1 MTLRGLKVRFL
12 ELVPAP
18 RPNDWEVEE
27 GLDCL
32 QELSTTQ
39 QELVLDQ
46 VPAIWPVSNSLCY
59 SYLNFAGPAL
69 QCLKDD
75 QISDWVAAI
84 LDTYEKQGLHQ
95 AQLFMADAESN
106 YLCRLR
112 GEDGVEL
119 SALPQLRTYA
129 QGLIGQP
136 IRLAPGRETWT
147 DTETIYLPAKISVFA
162 DPAEN
167 FIYYKL
173 LLTFQTGL
181 IDSTTLRLTFSPE
194 SILIENLRE
203 AYGSARKSTEP
214 LNLADFFQLFPLP
227 RLAADLFSLAEAQRL
242 ELWLAASFPG
252 LWRDSAPLR
261 KKLLG
266 HYPASPRPTSR
277 TTIVGQLCRLLL
289 SSKTE
294 ANSGQNNELYRSIEG
309 QFLEDADGPHDSAI
323 KSAAL
328 YALLN
333 GLPEN
338 YREPTVLPWIGRL
351 HPEEAWQ
358 VHLRQREATR
368 EKFVKELATL
378 LSKATDTSEQ
388 ETLGEGLPAAAAKPE
403 GSPSAALLI
412 PPGKKQEEAENHLER
427 FISQELL
434 TLAGT
439 DAEIPESFRRVLEDI
454 GNDLGQVPAEYIS
467 AAQGLAGRGTPASGA
482 SSGGEGESLT
492 APLLYDEWDFR
503 RHGFRRNWCA
513 VNERSLQPVKSSLVE
528 HTLVKYRGQVRMLRK
543 QFEMLQSGER
553 FVRRQRDGNDF
564 DLDQVIESLSDRR
577 AGRAGSDQLFIRLCR
592 DERDIAVLFLVDMSS
607 STEGWVNR
615 ALQEA
620 LILTG
625 EALQTIGDR
634 FAIAGFSGM
643 RRTRTDIYQVKDFTE
658 PYNALVKGR
667 IAAMAPKEYTRMGSA
682 LRHSVQQ
689 LGKIEA
695 RLRLLI
701 VLSDGKPEDYD
712 DYKGRYAIEDTR
724 HALIEAKAAGIHP
737 FCITIDR
744 QAHDYMP
751 HMYGEV
757 NYIFLNDI
765 RQLPLRLPSIYRTLT
780 T

>member
-1 MTLRGLKVRFL
+1 MTLSGLKERFL
-12 ELVPAP
+12 ELVPPP
-18 RPNDWEVEE
+18 RPSEWEVEE
-27 GLDCL
+27 SLDKL
-32 QELSTTQ
+32 RELSPTQ
-39 QELVLDQ
+39 QQLVLDQ
-46 VPAIWPVSNSLCY
+46 VPVIWPVSNSLCY
-59 SYLNFAGPAL
+59 SYLNFVGPAL
-69 QCLKDD
+69 DCLADD

-84 LDTYEKQGLHQ
+84 LDTYEQQGLRQ
-95 AQLFMADAESN
+95 AQLFMADAEDN

-136 IRLAPGRETWT
+136 IRLAPDRETWT
-147 DTETIYLPAKISVFA
+147 DTETIYLPAKIAAFA
-162 DPAEN
+162 SPTDN
-167 FIYYKL
+167 FLYYKL
-173 LLTFQTGL
+173 LLTFQAGL
-181 IDSTTLRLTFSPE
+181 IASETLRLTFSSE
-194 SILIENLRE
+194 SILIKGLRE
-203 AYGSARKSTEP
+203 AYGLGNKSVKI
-214 LNLADFFQLFPLP
+214 LNLAGFFQLFPLP
-227 RLAADLFSLAEAQRL
+227 RLAADLFSLAEARRL
-242 ELWLAASFPG
+242 EIWLAKNFPG

-261 KKLLG
+261 QKLFAR
-266 HYPASPRPTSR
+266 HPVPSQYASR
-277 TTIVGQLCRLLL
+277 TAMIEQLSYLVL
-289 SSKTE
+289 SSIKE
-294 ANSGQNNELYRSIEG
+294 ANSEKNNELYRAIEE
-309 QFLEDADGPHDSAI
+309 QLLEVFDAPEDSAI
-323 KSAAL
+323 KCAAL

-333 GLPEN
+333 GLPET
-338 YREPTVLPWIGRL
+338 YQEPPVLPWSGRL
-351 HPEEAWQ
+351 HAEEAWQ
-358 VHLRQREATR
+358 VQLRQREATR

-378 LSKATDTSEQ
+378 LAKSKNSHQPEQ
-388 ETLGEGLPAAAAKPE
+388 PAEELPVAAAKSE
-403 GSPSAALLI
+403 GSPTAALLM
-412 PPGKKQEEAENHLER
+412 PPGKNSGESENPVER
-427 FISQELL
+427 FLEQELL

-439 DAEIPESFRRVLEDI
+439 TAEIPDSLRQTLAEI
-454 GNDLGQVPAEYIS
+454 GSDLGQIPPEYIS
-467 AAQGLAGRGTPASGA
+467 AAQGLAGRGVPASSA
-482 SSGGEGESLT
+482 SSSGEGEGLS

-513 VNERSLQPVKSSLVE
+513 VHERSLQPVKSSLVE
-528 HTLVKYRGQVRMLRK
+528 RTLDKYRGQVRILRK
-543 QFEMLQSGER
+543 QFEMLRSGER
-553 FVRRQRDGNDF
+553 FLRRQRDGTDF

-577 AGRAGSDQLFIRLCR
+577 AGLAGSDQLFIRLCR

-607 STEGWVNR
+607 STEGWINR

-643 RRTRTDIYQVKDFTE
+643 RRTRTDIYRVKDFTE
-658 PYNALVKGR
+658 PYNEQVKGR
-667 IAAMAPKEYTRMGSA
+667 IAAMAPKEYTRMGPA
-682 LRHSVQQ
+682 LRHAGKL

-744 QAHDYMP
+744 QAHEYMP

-757 NYIFLNDI
+757 NYIFLDDI
-765 RQLPLRLPSIYRTLT
+765 RQLPLRLPAIYRTLT

>member
-1 MTLRGLKVRFL
+1 MTLGGLKERFL
-12 ELVPAP
+12 ELVPPP

-27 GLDCL
+27 RLDRLYGL
-32 QELSTTQ
+32 SRAQ
-39 QELVLDQ
+39 QKLVLDQ

-59 SYLNFAGPAL
+59 SYLNFAGQAL
-69 QCLKDD
+69 NCLADD

-84 LDTYEKQGLHQ
+84 LDTYEQHGLRQ
-95 AQLFMADAESN
+95 AQLFMADAEGN

-112 GEDGVEL
+112 GEDGVEI
-119 SALPQLRTYA
+119 SALPQLQTYT
-129 QGLIGQP
+129 QGLIGQQ
-136 IRLAPGRETWT
+136 IRLAPGREIWT
-147 DTETIYLPAKISVFA
+147 DTETIYLPPKVSEFA
-162 DPAEN
+162 SQTDN
-167 FIYYKL
+167 FLYYKL
-173 LLTFQTGL
+173 MLTFQAGL
-181 IDSTTLRLTFSPE
+181 IESGTLRLTFPAE
-194 SILIENLRE
+194 SILIESLRE
-203 AYGSARKSTEP
+203 AYGTVLKSSES
-214 LNLADFFQLFPLP
+214 LNLAGFFQLFPLP
-227 RLAADLFSLAEAQRL
+227 RLALDLFSLAEARRL
-242 ELWLAASFPG
+242 GIWMAASFHG
-252 LWRDSAPLR
+252 LWRDSATLR
-261 KKLLG
+261 K
-266 HYPASPRPTSR
+266 
-277 TTIVGQLCRLLL
+277 RLLDRCPVPPPPVSRNDMVEQL
-289 SSKTE
+289 FYLVQSAGREVKFE
-294 ANSGQNNELYRSIEG
+294 NNNELFTAVGEM
-309 QFLEDADGPHDSAI
+309 FLEDAGNPVDSAI

-328 YALLN
+328 YSLMN
-333 GLPEN
+333 GLPGT
-338 YREPTVLPWIGRL
+338 YQAPPVLPWSGRL
-351 HPEEAWQ
+351 HPDEAWQ

-368 EKFVKELATL
+368 EKFVKELA
-378 LSKATDTSEQ
+378 SIIAKSSGSGESEQ
-388 ETLGEGLPAAAAKPE
+388 RAEGLPAAAAKSA
-403 GSPSAALLI
+403 GSPSAALRMS
-412 PPGKKQEEAENHLER
+412 PGKEDGEAERPAER
-427 FISQELL
+427 IVNQELL

-439 DAEIPESFRRVLEDI
+439 TSEIPESLRRLLSEIDS
-454 GNDLGQVPAEYIS
+454 DLGQIPAEYIS
-467 AAQGLAGRGTPASGA
+467 AAQGLAGRGTPASNV
-482 SSGGEGESLT
+482 SSGGDGESIT
-492 APLLYDEWDFR
+492 APILYDEWDFR

-513 VNERSLQPVKSSLVE
+513 VHERTLQPVKSSLVE
-528 HTLVKYRGQVRMLRK
+528 RTLEKYRGQVRILRK
-543 QFEMLQSGER
+543 QFELMQSGER
-553 FVRRQRDGNDF
+553 FLRRQRDGTDF

-643 RRTRTDIYQVKDFTE
+643 RRTRTDIYRVKDFTE
-658 PYNALVKGR
+658 LYNEQIKGR
-667 IAAMAPKEYTRMGSA
+667 IAAMAPKEYTRMGPA
-682 LRHSVQQ
+682 LRHAGQL
-689 LGKIEA
+689 LGKTEA

-757 NYIFLNDI
+757 NYIFLDDI
-765 RQLPLRLPSIYRTLT
+765 RQLPLRLPAIYRALT